1 MNKMEQPKEHKMY
14 RFDLSQP
21 IIDEIKYFAQVHELD
36 DKKDFKEN
44 WEKWCNENEQL
55 INNEYKRLQLL
66 GYDGNIK
73 YKMYFSC
80 RYYYRVKK
88 EDVEKEKTER
98 KKYNKLNKNII
109 EEINKHVT
117 KIGKNEKPSIAFDD
131 FCQKC
136 KSILDEEIMNNSRD
150 IQKDDILYKIKKTY
164 KNKLFHQIQKSI

>member
-55 INNEYKRLQLL
+55 INNEYKRLQQL
-66 GYDGNIK
+66 GYQGNLES
-73 YKMYFSC
+73 KMYFSC

-88 EDVEKEKTER
+88 DIGEKQKIER
-98 KKYNKLNKNII
+98 KKYQKLNEKIVQ
-109 EEINKHVT
+109 EINKHV
-117 KIGKNEKPSIAFDD
+117 KNIGKNEKPSIAFDD

-136 KSILDEEIMNNSRD
+136 KSILDEEITNYNRD
-150 IQKDDILYKIKKTY
+150 IESNEILCKIKKTY
-164 KNKLFHQIQKSI
+164 KNKHFEANKSS